1 MDRIYL
7 NQTALSLGYIALKR
21 IRALEAPSPRQPS
34 SPLLRHVGH
43 IKILAACVEQVGPE
57 EIIEYEIN
65 QDYGIGGS
73 AVDPPAE
80 EVCHVEDTAVSVQES
95 MERGVFSEP
104 RHPPTRRSA
113 NSNTPLSIIKED
125 GKEFSSDDLEVLDER
140 TRKSVAI
147 TCVEPID
154 FGDEGDYSMDE
165 LYDEYNTQE
174 DDWETASDLS
184 EDEES
189 QIEQIPLSTE
199 DQPHA
204 SPRSFTDADTDSEE
218 EDIPCT
224 PPNIIISRS
233 PPLNITKRHP
243 ITHEL
248 SKREQYRRQV
258 DPASSALSNTFVEQ
272 FENVLCQEMRHL
284 SVKGIPG
291 EMRFG
296 NHTNQRVSLFA

>member
-73 AVDPPAE
+73 AGDPPAK
-80 EVCHVEDTAVSVQES
+80 EVHHVEDVSISSQES
-95 MERGVFSEP
+95 TGYCVLSES
-104 RHPPTRRSA
+104 RHPPTRQSTNYA
-113 NSNTPLSIIKED
+113 TPLSFIKED
-125 GKEFSSDDLEVLDER
+125 GKELSFDDLHIRNEQSRAV
-140 TRKSVAI
+140 TS
-147 TCVEPID
+147 VEPID

-189 QIEQIPLSTE
+189 QTEQIPPSTE

-204 SPRSFTDADTDSEE
+204 SPRSFIDADTDSEE

-224 PPNIIISRS
+224 PPNITISRS
-233 PPLNITKRHP
+233 PPLNISMRHP

-258 DPASSALSNTFVEQ
+258 EPDSSALSNTFVEQ

-284 SVKGIPG
+284 SVKGMSG

-296 NHTNQRVSLFA
+296 NHTNQRVSLSA